1 MSRGWDTLNY
11 QRFQH
16 IEDSSESEG
25 DCHPNIDLASWK
37 RMKGR
42 MRNEKGLPPRGV
54 ELRDAYDVVK
64 INKTKNNPE
73 EDSKENVEDFFKKYR
88 SKLETYA
95 IIPDD
100 KVADRFLQDNREIVN
115 HSGEGFLITLAVD
128 QSCEGEPES
137 LNVPLMAKRC
147 LTMHNILASAKEAN
161 IKIDKAIN
169 MFYKRRNNPKI
180 IEMYDQ
186 EFEKQHS
193 ELMELIR
200 KRTKER
206 LKEAEEAAKKPIELT
221 PEEEAECKAPLGP
234 GGLDPT
240 EVLNSLPEDMQTAFL
255 EKDTE
260 MLTAAMSKLSEA
272 EARKYMDDCVKSG
285 LWVRSADD
293 EADVADDEKVSEQT
307 KETNE

>member
-1 MSRGWDTLNY
+1 MQRGWDTLNY

-25 DCHPNIDLASWK
+25 DCHPNIDLGSWK
-37 RMKGR
+37 RMKSR

-64 INKTKNNPE
+64 VNKSKGNPE
-73 EDSKENVEDFFKKYR
+73 DESNENIEDFFKKYR

-95 IIPDD
+95 YIPDD
-100 KVADRFLQDNREIVN
+100 KVADKFLQDHKEIVT

-128 QSCEGEPES
+128 KSCEGHPAS
-137 LNVPLMAKRC
+137 LNVPLIARRC

-161 IKIDKAIN
+161 IKIEKSLN
-169 MFYKRRNNPKI
+169 MFYKRRNNAKI
-180 IEMYDQ
+180 SEMYTE
-186 EFEKQHS
+186 EFQKQNE
-193 ELMELIR
+193 ELLALIK

-206 LKEAEEAAKKPIELT
+206 LKEAEEEAKKPLVLT
-221 PEEEAECKAPLGP
+221 PEEQEEYKAPVGP

-240 EVLNSLPEDMQTAFL
+240 EVLNSLPQEMQDAFL
-255 EKDTE
+255 EKDTDK
-260 MLTAAMSKLSEA
+260 LTAALTKLPAE

-285 LWVRSADD
+285 LWVRAEDTDD
-293 EADVADDEKVSEQT
+293 DDKEEADEI
-307 KETNE
+307 KE

>member
-1 MSRGWDTLNY
+1 LNY
-11 QRFQH
+11 ERFKH

-25 DCHPNIDLASWK
+25 DCHPNIDLGSWK
-37 RMKGR
+37 RMKAR

-64 INKTKNNPE
+64 VNKTKNNPE
-73 EDSKENVEDFFKKYR
+73 DESKENIEDFFKKYR

-95 IIPDD
+95 YIPDD
-100 KVADRFLQDNREIVN
+100 KVADQFLQDNKDIVT

-128 QSCEGEPES
+128 KSCEGLPAS
-137 LNVPLMAKRC
+137 LNVPLIAKRC

-161 IKIDKAIN
+161 IKIEKSIQ
-169 MFYKRRNNPKI
+169 MFYKRRNNSKI
-180 IEMYDQ
+180 SEMYTE
-186 EFEKQHS
+186 EFDKQNA
-193 ELMELIR
+193 ELLALIK

-206 LKEAEEAAKKPIELT
+206 LKEAEEAAKKPVELT
-221 PEEEAECKAPLGP
+221 PEEAEEYKAPLGP

-240 EVLNSLPEDMQTAFL
+240 EVLNSLPQDLQEAFM

-260 MLTAAMSKLSEA
+260 KLTAAISKLPEE

-285 LWVRSADD
+285 LWVRQGDA
-293 EADVADDEKVSEQT
+293 EAEAEDTKGEDSKV
-307 KETNE
+307 KE

>member
-1 MSRGWDTLNY
+1 MNRGWDTLNY

-25 DCHPNIDLASWK
+25 DCHPNIDLGSWK
-37 RMKGR
+37 RMKAR
-42 MRNEKGLPPRGV
+42 MRDEKGLPPRGV

-64 INKTKNNPE
+64 VNKTKHTPE
-73 EDSKENVEDFFKKYR
+73 DESKENIEDFFKKYR

-100 KVADRFLQDNREIVN
+100 KVADKFLQDNKEIVN

-128 QSCEGEPES
+128 QSCEGPPAS

-161 IKIDKAIN
+161 IKIEKSIE
-169 MFYKRRNNPKI
+169 MFYKRRNNEKI
-180 IEMYDQ
+180 SEMYTQ
-186 EFEKQHS
+186 EFDKQHS
-193 ELMELIR
+193 ELMSLIK
-200 KRTKER
+200 KRTVER
-206 LKEAEEAAKKPIELT
+206 LKEAEEEAKKPIEMSS
-221 PEEEAECKAPLGP
+221 EEVQECKAPLGP

-240 EVLNSLPEDMQTAFL
+240 EVLNSLPQEMQDAFL

-260 MLTAAMSKLSEA
+260 KLTAAISALPEE
-272 EARKYMDDCVKSG
+272 EARKYMEDCVKSG
-285 LWVRSADD
+285 LWVRSPDD
-293 EADVADDEKVSEQT
+293 EETVDKEEKASEQT
-307 KETNE
+307 NE

>member
-25 DCHPNIDLASWK
+25 DCHQNIDLGSWK
-37 RMKGR
+37 RMKAR

-64 INKTKNNPE
+64 VNKSKNNPE
-73 EDSKENVEDFFKKYR
+73 DESIENVEDFFKKYR

-100 KVADRFLQDNREIVN
+100 KVADQFLQDNKEIVN

-128 QSCEGEPES
+128 KSCEGEPAS

-147 LTMHNILASAKEAN
+147 LTVHNILASAKEAN
-161 IKIDKAIN
+161 INIEKAVE
-169 MFYKRRNNPKI
+169 MFYKRRNNKNI
-180 IEMYDQ
+180 SEMYTK
-186 EFEKQHS
+186 EFDEQHS
-193 ELMELIR
+193 ELLSLIK

-206 LKEAEEAAKKPIELT
+206 LEEAEEEARKPIQLT
-221 PEEEAECKAPLGP
+221 PEEEIECKAPVGP

-240 EVLNSLPEDMQTAFL
+240 EVLNSLPKDMQTAFM
-255 EKDTE
+255 EKNTD
-260 MLTAAMSKLSEA
+260 KLLAVLKELPEE

-285 LWVRSADD
+285 LWVSSPEDEENLTND
-293 EADVADDEKVSEQT
+293 EASSVET
-307 KETNE
+307 KE

>member
-1 MSRGWDTLNY
+1 MKKGWDTLNY
-11 QRFQH
+11 QRFAH

-25 DCHPNIDLASWK
+25 DCHPNIDLGSWK
-37 RMKGR
+37 RMKAR

-64 INKTKNNPE
+64 VNKTKNNPE
-73 EDSKENVEDFFKKYR
+73 DESKENIEDFFKKYR

-95 IIPDD
+95 YIPDD
-100 KVADRFLQDNREIVN
+100 KVADQFLQDNKDIVT

-128 QSCEGEPES
+128 KSCEGLPAS
-137 LNVPLMAKRC
+137 LNVPLIAKRC

-161 IKIDKAIN
+161 IKIEKSIQ
-169 MFYKRRNNPKI
+169 MFYKRRNHSKI
-180 IEMYDQ
+180 SEMYTE
-186 EFEKQHS
+186 EFDKQNA
-193 ELMELIR
+193 ELLALIK

-206 LKEAEEAAKKPIELT
+206 LKEAEEAAKKPVELS
-221 PEEEAECKAPLGP
+221 PEEAEEYKAPLGP

-240 EVLNSLPEDMQTAFL
+240 EVLNSLPQELQEAFM

-260 MLTAAMSKLSEA
+260 KLTAAISKLPEE

-285 LWVRSADD
+285 LWVRQSDADAELED
-293 EADVADDEKVSEQT
+293 T
-307 KETNE
+307 KGEDSKAKE

>member
-1 MSRGWDTLNY
+1 MQKKGWDTLNY
-11 QRFQH
+11 ERFKH

-25 DCHPNIDLASWK
+25 DCHPNIDLGSWK
-37 RMKGR
+37 RMKAR

-64 INKTKNNPE
+64 VNKTKNNPE
-73 EDSKENVEDFFKKYR
+73 DDSKENIEDFFKKYR

-95 IIPDD
+95 YIPDD
-100 KVADRFLQDNREIVN
+100 KVADQFLQDNKEIVT

-128 QSCEGEPES
+128 KSCEGLPAS
-137 LNVPLMAKRC
+137 LNVPLIAKRC

-161 IKIDKAIN
+161 IKIEKSIQ
-169 MFYKRRNNPKI
+169 MFYKRRNHSKI
-180 IEMYDQ
+180 SEMYTE
-186 EFEKQHS
+186 EFDKQNA
-193 ELMELIR
+193 ELLALIK

-206 LKEAEEAAKKPIELT
+206 LKEAEEAAKKPVELT
-221 PEEEAECKAPLGP
+221 PEEAEEYKAPLGP

-240 EVLNSLPEDMQTAFL
+240 EVLNSLPKELQEAFM

-260 MLTAAMSKLSEA
+260 KLTAAISKLPEE

-285 LWVRSADD
+285 LWVRQSDSED
-293 EADVADDEKVSEQT
+293 TKGEDSKVE
-307 KETNE
+307 E

>member
-25 DCHPNIDLASWK
+25 DCHPNIDLGSWK
-37 RMKGR
+37 RMKSR

-64 INKTKNNPE
+64 VNKSKNTPE
-73 EDSKENVEDFFKKYR
+73 DDSTENIEEFFKKYR

-95 IIPDD
+95 YIPDD
-100 KVADRFLQDNREIVN
+100 KVADKFLQDHKEIVT

-128 QSCEGEPES
+128 KSCEGHPAS
-137 LNVPLMAKRC
+137 LNVPLIAKRC

-161 IKIDKAIN
+161 IKIEKSLQ
-169 MFYKRRNNPKI
+169 MFYKRRKHAKI
-180 IEMYDQ
+180 SEMYTE
-186 EFEKQHS
+186 EFEKQNT
-193 ELMELIR
+193 ELLSLIK

-206 LKEAEEAAKKPIELT
+206 LKEAEEEAKKPLELT
-221 PEEEAECKAPLGP
+221 PEEEEEYKAPLGP

-240 EVLNSLPEDMQTAFL
+240 EVLNSLPKEMQDAFL

-260 MLTAAMSKLSEA
+260 KLSAVLSQLPEA
-272 EARKYMDDCVKSG
+272 EAQKYMDDCVKSG
-285 LWVRSADD
+285 LWVRSAETDD
-293 EADVADDEKVSEQT
+293 AKEDAKEESN
-307 KETNE
+307 ETNE

>member
-25 DCHPNIDLASWK
+25 DCHPNIDLGSWK
-37 RMKGR
+37 RMKSR

-64 INKTKNNPE
+64 VNKSKTNPE
-73 EDSKENVEDFFKKYR
+73 DESNENIEDFFKKYR

-95 IIPDD
+95 YIPDD
-100 KVADRFLQDNREIVN
+100 KVADKFLQDHKEIVT

-128 QSCEGEPES
+128 KSCEGHPAS
-137 LNVPLMAKRC
+137 LNVPLIAKRC
-147 LTMHNILASAKEAN
+147 LTVHNILASAKEAN
-161 IKIDKAIN
+161 IKIEKALQ
-169 MFYKRRNNPKI
+169 MFYKRRKHAKI
-180 IEMYDQ
+180 SEMYTE
-186 EFEKQHS
+186 EFEKQNT
-193 ELMELIR
+193 ELLSLIK

-206 LKEAEEAAKKPIELT
+206 LKEAEEEAKKPLELT
-221 PEEEAECKAPLGP
+221 PEEEEEYKAPLGP

-240 EVLNSLPEDMQTAFL
+240 EVLNSLPKEMQDAFL

-260 MLTAAMSKLSEA
+260 KLTAVLSELPEA

-285 LWVRSADD
+285 LWVSSAETED
-293 EADVADDEKVSEQT
+293 T

>member
-25 DCHPNIDLASWK
+25 DCHPNIDLGSWK
-37 RMKGR
+37 RMKAR

-64 INKTKNNPE
+64 VNKSKNNPE
-73 EDSKENVEDFFKKYR
+73 DESKENVEDFFKKYR
-88 SKLETYA
+88 SKLETYS

-100 KVADRFLQDNREIVN
+100 KVADQFLQDNQEIVN

-128 QSCEGEPES
+128 KSCEGSPAS
-137 LNVPLMAKRC
+137 LNVPLIAKRC
-147 LTMHNILASAKEAN
+147 LTVHNILASAKEAN
-161 IKIDKAIN
+161 IKIEKAVE
-169 MFYKRRNNPKI
+169 MFYKRRNNKKI
-180 IEMYDQ
+180 SEMYTQ
-186 EFEKQHS
+186 EFDKQHS
-193 ELMELIR
+193 ELLSLIK

-206 LKEAEEAAKKPIELT
+206 LAEAEEEAKKPIELT
-221 PEEEAECKAPLGP
+221 PEEEIEYKAPPGP

-240 EVLNSLPEDMQTAFL
+240 EVLNSLPKDMQTAFM

-260 MLTAAMSKLSEA
+260 KLLAVLSKLPED

-285 LWVRSADD
+285 LWVRSPEEEEGNVANDVENDD
-293 EADVADDEKVSEQT
+293 T
-307 KETNE
+307 KSTEN

>member
-25 DCHPNIDLASWK
+25 DCHPNIDLGSWK
-37 RMKGR
+37 RMKAR
-42 MRNEKGLPPRGV
+42 MRTEKGLPPRGV

-64 INKTKNNPE
+64 VNKTSSNPE
-73 EDSKENVEDFFKKYR
+73 DDSKENIEDFFKKYR

-95 IIPDD
+95 YIPDD
-100 KVADRFLQDNREIVN
+100 KVADQFLQDNQEIVT

-128 QSCEGEPES
+128 KSCEGMPAS
-137 LNVPLMAKRC
+137 LNVPLIAKRC

-161 IKIDKAIN
+161 IKIEKSIQMFFKRKNNKKISAI
-169 MFYKRRNNPKI
+169 YL
-180 IEMYDQ
+180 E
-186 EFEKQHS
+186 EFEKQNS
-193 ELMELIR
+193 ELLTLI
-200 KRTKER
+200 KNRTKER
-206 LKEAEEAAKKPIELT
+206 LKEAEEEAKKPVELT
-221 PEEEAECKAPLGP
+221 PEEEEKYRAPLGP

-240 EVLNSLPEDMQTAFL
+240 EVLNSLPQEMQDAFL

-260 MLTAAMSKLSEA
+260 KLTAAISKLPEA

-285 LWVRSADD
+285 LWVRQPDD
-293 EADVADDEKVSEQT
+293 EPDSEDDKQADNEL
-307 KETNE
+307 KE